1 MPTKH
6 LDRTIAAKIQAALQE
21 HREST
26 QDRQTVTA
34 LEAASMLRADVHDA
48 VQRGLSITDI
58 TEILRKHMP
67 DVAPKTWAQYFH
79 VRAMRKRSRRA
90 TPTAALGKGT

>member
-6 LDRTIAAKIQAALQE
+6 LDRTIAAKVQAALQE

-34 LEAASMLRADVHDA
+34 QEAASMLRADVHDA

-58 TEILRKHMP
+58 TEILSKHMP
-67 DVAPKTWAQYFH
+67 DVSPKTWAQHFQ
-79 VRAMRKRSRRA
+79 VRAMRKTPRRG
-90 TPTAALGKGT
+90 TSTAALGKGT